1 MPFAPPRLHERV
13 DVEGH
18 IQRLPPGAACKGMF
32 FQALL
37 ELAAG
42 KGTPSDI
49 ARAAGVEDRRYAAF
63 RDYPMRDNLR
73 LTVEIAGRLYPRMP
87 LGEALMHIGKTSF
100 STFLA
105 SHLGRVLVLAV
116 GDAVGPVLGLA
127 PRAYPL
133 VMNFGSIVVERDE
146 PGRVVTLCQ
155 DFPGFIE
162 TYQVGTVYG
171 VLEHFKVAGK
181 VRTAMTDI
189 ANGRIEITW

>member
-18 IQRLPPGAACKGMF
+18 LQRLPPGAACKGMF

-42 KGTPSDI
+42 TGSPADI
-49 ARAAGVEDRRYAAF
+49 ARAAGVEDRRYSAF

-87 LGEALMHIGKTSF
+87 LGEALMHIGTTSF

-133 VMNFGSIVVERDE
+133 VMNFGSIVVEREE
-146 PGRVVTLCQ
+146 PRRVVTSCR
-155 DFPGFIE
+155 DFPAFIE

-171 VLEHFKVAGK
+171 VLKHFGVEGT
-181 VRTAMTDI
+181 VRTAMTDL
-189 ANGRIEITW
+189 ANGRLEITW